1 MRRGQVSFVDVP
13 SIRLRRIR
21 PARRVNLKK
30 TLFLLPN
37 MVTLASVF
45 CGFSAIL
52 ILAQGTL
59 SPDSAGR
66 ASVLLLFAMLF
77 DLLDGRVAR
86 LTRTQSSFGLQLD
99 SLADVISFGVAPALL
114 IYKAALERYPIGGL
128 LASFL
133 FVACGVIRLA
143 RFNVLAI
150 NATGDKGK
158 PGRTTVGLPIP
169 PAAAGLIALVVARPR
184 NSSEIADELFA
195 QIALGL
201 TIALSLFMV
210 STFPFRSF
218 KDLKL
223 NSSTILLVSFAVGSS
238 AFVWR
243 HYSVHLVLVW
253 LLSVYV
259 GIGILEAFRAI
270 FRRGRALLATQ
281 SVQPPAE
288 P

>member
-1 MRRGQVSFVDVP
+1 
-13 SIRLRRIR
+13 
-21 PARRVNLKK
+21 
-30 TLFLLPN
+30 
-37 MVTLASVF
+37 VF

-52 ILAQGTL
+52 ILSQATVNADTG
-59 SPDSAGR
+59 GR
-66 ASVLLLFAMLF
+66 AAVLLLFAMLF

-114 IYKAALERYPIGGL
+114 IYKSALSRYPTAGL

-143 RFNVLAI
+143 RFNVLSSA
-150 NATGDKGK
+150 AGEKTK

-169 PAAAGLIALVVARPR
+169 PAAAGLIALVVARPSTSFDLA
-184 NSSEIADELFA
+184 NEAFA
-195 QIALGL
+195 QISLGL
-201 TIALSLFMV
+201 TVLLSVLMV
-210 STFPFRSF
+210 STVPFRSF
-218 KDLKL
+218 KDLRL
-223 NSSTILLVSFAVGSS
+223 NTSTILLVSFAVGSS

-243 HYSVHLVLVW
+243 HYSLHLVLVW

-259 GIGILEAFRAI
+259 AIGLLEAFRSIA
-270 FRRGRALLATQ
+270 RRGRRPFAPP
-281 SVQPPAE
+281 SVPPQTG

>member
-1 MRRGQVSFVDVP
+1 MRRSAP
-13 SIRLRRIR
+13 L
-21 PARRVNLKK
+21 RRVNLKK

-52 ILAQGTL
+52 ILSQVTVNT
-59 SPDSAGR
+59 DTAGR
-66 ASVLLLFAMLF
+66 AAVLLLFAMLF

-114 IYKAALERYPIGGL
+114 VYKTALNRYPVAGL
-128 LASFL
+128 LAAFL

-150 NATGDKGK
+150 AASGDKSK

-169 PAAAGLIALVVARPR
+169 PAAAGLIALVVARP
-184 NSSEIADELFA
+184 STSLEIAEGPFA
-195 QIALGL
+195 QLALGL
-201 TIALSLFMV
+201 TVLLSVLMV
-210 STFPFRSF
+210 STVPFRSF
-218 KDLKL
+218 KDLRL
-223 NSSTILLVSFAVGSS
+223 NTSTILLVSFAVGSS

-259 GIGILEAFRAI
+259 AIGILEAVRMLA
-270 FRRGRALLATQ
+270 RRGRQ
-281 SVQPPAE
+281 SLTESSVRPPVE

>member
-1 MRRGQVSFVDVP
+1 M
-13 SIRLRRIR
+13 RRIR
-21 PARRVNLKK
+21 PTRRINLKK

-37 MVTLASVF
+37 LVTLASVF
-45 CGFSAIL
+45 CGFNAIL
-52 ILAQGTL
+52 ILAQVAPGA
-59 SPDSAGR
+59 DAIGR
-66 ASVLLLFAMLF
+66 AAVLLLFAMLF

-86 LTRTQSSFGLQLD
+86 MTKTQSSFGLQLD

-114 IYKAALERYPIGGL
+114 VYKSALSPFPTAGML
-128 LASFL
+128 TSFL

-143 RFNVLAI
+143 RFNVLSM
-150 NATGDKGK
+150 TVSGDTTK

-184 NSSEIADELFA
+184 IVTGFA
-195 QIALGL
+195 GETFAHIALGL
-201 TIALSLFMV
+201 TLLLSLLMV
-210 STFPFRSF
+210 STVPFRSF
-218 KDLKL
+218 KDLRL
-223 NSSTILLVSFAVGSS
+223 NTSTILLVCFAVTSS

-259 GIGILEAFRAI
+259 AIGILEAIRVLA
-270 FRRGRALLATQ
+270 RRGRTSIARR
-281 SVQPPAE
+281 SIRPPAE

>member
-1 MRRGQVSFVDVP
+1 
-13 SIRLRRIR
+13 
-21 PARRVNLKK
+21 
-30 TLFLLPN
+30 

-45 CGFSAIL
+45 CGFSSIL
-52 ILAQGTL
+52 ILAQGGLGVDDTT
-59 SPDSAGR
+59 R
-66 ASVLLLFAMLF
+66 ASILLLFAMLF

-114 IYKAALERYPIGGL
+114 VYKAALSRYPTAGL
-128 LASFL
+128 LVAFM
-133 FVACGVIRLA
+133 FVTCGVIRLA

-150 NATGDKGK
+150 NATGDKNK

-169 PAAAGLIALVVARPR
+169 PAAAGLIAFVVARPKC
-184 NSSEIADELFA
+184 STDIPDESFA

-201 TIALSLFMV
+201 TLLLSLLMV
-210 STFPFRSF
+210 SSVPFRSF

-223 NSSTILLVSFAVGSS
+223 NTSTILLVSFAVGSS

-243 HYSVHLVLVW
+243 HYSIHLVLVW

-259 GIGILEAFRAI
+259 GIGVLESFRI
-270 FRRGRALLATQ
+270 IVRRGRASIANQ
-281 SVQPPAE
+281 SVQPPAK